1 MLMSEPIIKKF
12 TKFIVAE
19 CNQGQ
24 PKKGVETGGQFIC
37 DKFDIFPHFIIENN
51 SFNNVDSEIDN
62 GYERLSTILEIY
74 NKEKET
80 TMLLG
85 GDHSLG
91 ISSVD
96 AFLNIYKEELSV
108 LWIDAHADI
117 NDHITSLS
125 GNTHGMP
132 LGYHHIKRTDKP
144 AWRTNPQKL
153 KSSQLYY
160 WGIRDLDPTEE
171 DLIKSENIGY
181 SNTIDTNLMNFIN
194 KSKYLL
200 ISFDVDSLDPKYM
213 NSTGTMAEKG
223 LIPIDVKT
231 IINYSFGTN
240 KLIHLD
246 VMEFNP
252 LLGDI
257 DKSVETLKEIFL

>member
-1 MLMSEPIIKKF
+1 MSVPIIKKF
-12 TKFIVAE
+12 NKFIIAE

-24 PKKGVETGGQFIC
+24 PKKGVETGGEFITNN
-37 DKFDIFPHFIIENN
+37 FDIYPHYIIKNKD
-51 SFNNVDSEIDN
+51 FNNIDSKINN

-74 NKEKET
+74 NNEKET
-80 TMLLG
+80 TMLIG

>member
-1 MLMSEPIIKKF
+1 MSFPIIKKF
-12 TKFIVAE
+12 TKFIVAN

-24 PKKGVETGGQFIC
+24 SKKGVETGGEFIC
-37 DKFDIFPHFIIENN
+37 DNLDIVPHFVINN
-51 SFNNVDSEIDN
+51 NTFNNIDSDTDN

-74 NKEKET
+74 NKEKEMT
-80 TMLLG
+80 VLLG

-91 ISSVD
+91 ISSID
-96 AFLNIYKEELSV
+96 AFLNIYKDELSV

-144 AWRTNPQKL
+144 VWRKNPQKL

-160 WGIRDLDPTEE
+160 FGIRDLDKAEE
-171 DLIKSENIGY
+171 ELIKSENIGV
-181 SNTIDTNLMNFIN
+181 SNCIDNNLLGFIN
-194 KSKYLL
+194 NSKYLL

-223 LIPIDVKT
+223 LVPIDVKT
-231 IINYSFGTN
+231 IINYSFNLN

-252 LLGDI
+252 LLGDV

>member
-1 MLMSEPIIKKF
+1 MSVPIIKKF
-12 TKFIVAE
+12 SKFIIAN

-24 PKKGVETGGQFIC
+24 SKKGVETGGEFIC
-37 DKFDIFPHFIIENN
+37 NIFDIFPHFIIENN

-74 NKEKET
+74 NKEKEI

-96 AFLNIYKEELSV
+96 AFLNIYGDELSV

-144 AWRTNPQKL
+144 VWRKNPQKL

-160 WGIRDLDPTEE
+160 WGIRDLDKAEE
-171 DLIKSENIGY
+171 ELIQSENIGY

-194 KSKYLL
+194 DSKYLL

-252 LLGDI
+252 LLGD
-257 DKSVETLKEIFL
+257 VETSSNTLKEIFL